1 MTEER
6 TKMFSREEILAILDE
21 VDKMPRR
28 GRRTERS
35 SSRSGSDNEYPE
47 WDDKKVAYAKKVIKG
62 LDDSIRGVC
71 MLNKFAS
78 VNHKANIVY
87 RIHME
92 ELFITKPS
100 FGRYE
105 IPDDVWEYLVGRVER
120 MMKRI
125 NEEVREVGE
134 IIDDS
139 N

>member
-1 MTEER
+1 MSEQ
-6 TKMFSREEILAILDE
+6 KMFSKEELLKILDE
-21 VDKMPRR
+21 VEKEPRR
-28 GRRTERS
+28 QQKHSMDGV
-35 SSRSGSDNEYPE
+35 RSGSDSEYPE
-47 WDDKKVAYAKKVIKG
+47 WDEKKVKFAKNAIKKM
-62 LDDSIRGVC
+62 DDSIRGVC
-71 MLNKFAS
+71 MLNKYAS
-78 VNHKANIVY
+78 VEHKANIVY

>member
-35 SSRSGSDNEYPE
+35 SRSEGDSEYPE
-47 WDDKKVAYAKKVIKG
+47 WDEKKVAYAKKVIKG

-71 MLNKFAS
+71 RLNKFAS
-78 VNHKANIVY
+78 VRHKANIVY

-92 ELFITKPS
+92 ELFVTKPS

-105 IPDDVWEYLVGRVER
+105 IPDEVWEYLMKRVER
-120 MMKRI
+120 MMRKI
-125 NEEVREVGE
+125 GGEEV
-134 IIDDS
+134 S
-139 N
+139 NDE